1 MSYLESYRE
10 SLWADDWEEEANYAA
25 RMRCFSSHYEALKQ
39 LRTHLLG
46 LMARNDW
53 LFNVDSCDSMLQLQM
68 DLQMDLL
75 LHCFTL
81 ENYFKFVNIL
91 D

>member
-1 MSYLESYRE
+1 M
-10 SLWADDWEEEANYAA
+10 WADDLEEEANYAA

-46 LMARNDW
+46 LKARNDW
-53 LFNVDSCDSMLQLQM
+53 LFNVDSCLSMQQLQK

-81 ENYFKFVNIL
+81 ENYFNLLNIL

>member
-1 MSYLESYRE
+1 MC
-10 SLWADDWEEEANYAA
+10 
-25 RMRCFSSHYEALKQ
+25 CFSSHYEALKQ

-46 LMARNDW
+46 LKARNDW
-53 LFNVDSCDSMLQLQM
+53 LFNVDSGLSMLQLQM